1 MRWTYRITAAAA
13 RPRLIMRLVQLFD
26 QQLLEI
32 DRLEVMRLHDATMVR
47 IVVRCEEHV
56 ARRIHAKLYRLAD
69 VAHVLLSN
77 DRRVVIGGGVPNPVY
92 AGELR
97 CDDVAAVS

>member
-1 MRWTYRITAAAA
+1 MKWTYRVTAAA
-13 RPRLIMRLVQLFD
+13 RPRLVMRIAQVFD
-26 QQLLEI
+26 QQMLEI
-32 DRLEVMRLHDATMVR
+32 DRLEAKRLQDATMMR
-47 IVVRCEEHV
+47 IEVRCEEHV
-56 ARRIHAKLYRLAD
+56 AHRIHAKLYRLAD